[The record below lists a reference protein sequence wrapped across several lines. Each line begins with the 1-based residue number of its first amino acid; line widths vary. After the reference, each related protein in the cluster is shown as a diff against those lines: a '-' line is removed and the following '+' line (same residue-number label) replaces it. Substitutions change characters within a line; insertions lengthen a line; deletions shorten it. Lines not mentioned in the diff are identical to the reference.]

1 MKSTTRTHTGGGP
14 SGPLAAPIPADDTPR
29 QYVTFHVDDGLWGI
43 PLEDV
48 QEITRM
54 PNLVRVPRSSRSLQ
68 GLANLR
74 GRVLPVASLRRL
86 LRFDDQ
92 QPSEATR
99 VVVLDRSSPIGFVVD
114 RMAALV
120 TVAPDRIETADA
132 VGSDVAAEFL
142 QCTLKDSH
150 ASGAVRILDVDR
162 LLGRDFHPEARRT
175 ETVATRSK
183 APAREAEA
191 RSPAAR
197 ANKLVLVSF
206 KIGRQ
211 EYALPLDRV
220 QEIVPLPDSISIIPR
235 AETAVL
241 GVTSLRDTLVPLLS
255 LHVLL
260 GFPIPRATDE
270 RPRVLVVPYG
280 RKLVGLVADR
290 TKEILRVDPGLVDSL
305 PSMLNRGEGV
315 AEVQSICR
323 LDGGA
328 RLVSVL
334 APDQL
339 LRADAASA
347 AMGGNGETMEVNMA
361 QRDQAMGDV
370 EQFIVFHLNREE
382 YAVPIAAVDE
392 VTRVPDELTRIPK
405 APTFIE
411 GLMNL
416 RGAVVPVVDQRRR
429 LDLPAASWD
438 ARARIVVITFD
449 GLKAGFLV
457 DGVSELLKIPR
468 AAIGP
473 APELSED
480 QFRLISRVANLE
492 DQNRMILIVDAPALL
507 NREELGLLKGLRKA
521 EREPA
526 S

>member
-1 MKSTTRTHTGGGP
+1 MKASTRTRSGSGP
-14 SGPLAAPIPADDTPR
+14 SGSPAPASMAADGAPR
-29 QYVTFHVDDGLWGI
+29 RYVTFHVNDGLWGI

-54 PNLVRVPRSSRSLQ
+54 PTMARVPRSSRSLQ

-74 GRVLPVASLRRL
+74 GQVLPVTSLRRL

-92 QPSEATR
+92 PPGDATR
-99 VVVLDRSSPIGFVVD
+99 VVVLDRGSPIGFVVD

-120 TVAPDRIETADA
+120 TAAPDGIEAADA
-132 VGSDVAAEFL
+132 VASDVEAEFL
-142 QCTLKDSH
+142 QGTLKGSH

-162 LLGRDFHPEARRT
+162 LLERDFRPKARQT

-183 APAREAEA
+183 AGEVQAQSTPA
-191 RSPAAR
+191 P

-206 KIGRQ
+206 EIGRQ

-220 QEIVPLPDSISIIPR
+220 QEIVPLPDSISVIPR
-235 AETAVL
+235 ADTAVL

-255 LHVLL
+255 LHALL
-260 GFPIPRATDE
+260 GFPIPQATDE
-270 RPRVLVVPYG
+270 RPRVLVVTYG
-280 RKLVGLVADR
+280 KKLAGLVADR
-290 TKEILRVDPGLVDSL
+290 TKEILRVDPGLVDSV
-305 PSMLNRGEGV
+305 PSMLNRGEGT
-315 AEVQSICR
+315 AEVHSICR
-323 LDGGA
+323 LNGGS

-339 LRADAASA
+339 LRRDAVSEAI
-347 AMGGNGETMEVNMA
+347 GGNGETMDVNMA
-361 QRDQAMGDV
+361 QRDQATADI

-382 YAVPIAAVDE
+382 YAVPIDAVDE
-392 VTRVPDELTRIPK
+392 ITRVPDELTRIPK
-405 APTFIE
+405 APAFIE

-416 RGAVVPVVDQRRR
+416 RGAVVAVIDQRRR
-429 LDLPAASWD
+429 LDLPAGAGGS
-438 ARARIVVITFD
+438 RARIIVITFD

-468 AAIGP
+468 TAIGP

-492 DQNRMILIVDAPALL
+492 DQNRMILIVDAPQLL
-507 NREELGLLKGLRKA
+507 NREELGLLKDLGQV

-526 S
+526 P